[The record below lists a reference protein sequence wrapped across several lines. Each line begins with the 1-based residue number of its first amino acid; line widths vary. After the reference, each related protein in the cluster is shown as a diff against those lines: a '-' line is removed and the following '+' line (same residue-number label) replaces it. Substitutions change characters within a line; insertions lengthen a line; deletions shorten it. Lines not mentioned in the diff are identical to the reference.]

1 MDLALP
7 ALPDLH
13 AAHERQRAACR
24 ADPYPDWPARR
35 DRLRRLLDLL
45 QREQRRIGEAICE
58 DFGQRSPAETAV
70 LDLVPSLAALRH
82 ALRHGHAWMRP
93 RRARTSIWFRPA
105 SAQVLPQ
112 PLGVVGIIAPWNYP
126 LYLAVGPLASALAAG
141 NRAMLK
147 LSEFTP
153 RFGRLFGEL
162 VATRFDP
169 DELAVFHGDARQAA
183 QFAALAFDHLLFTGS
198 TAVGRKVQAA
208 ASAQLVPVTLEL
220 GGKSP
225 AVVAPDFDLRLA
237 ARRIVYGKL
246 VNAGQTC
253 VAPDHVYV
261 PRARLQAFAD
271 ECVRAARAMYPAGL
285 RSADFCSVVDT
296 RQYLRLRSLLEQA
309 SAAGVR
315 MQPLFDGE
323 QASDDAHRLAPVLLF
338 DPPPALRVMQE
349 EIFGPLLPLL
359 GYDQPQQVIERIN
372 EQPRPLA
379 LYWFDDDSRRVRDV
393 LRATHSGGV
402 AINDTLMQVVQDD
415 LPFGGIGPSGM
426 GHYHGRWGFD
436 TFSKLK
442 PVLRQRRL
450 AGTALVRPPYGAAF
464 ARVIEAMKRW
474 A

>member
-1 MDLALP
+1 MDRALP

-13 AAHERQRAACR
+13 AAHECQRAAFR
-24 ADPYPDWPARR
+24 ADPYPQWPVRR

-70 LDLVPSLAALRH
+70 LDLVPSLSALRH
-82 ALRHGHAWMRP
+82 ALRHGRGWMRP
-93 RRARTSIWFRPA
+93 RRARPSIWFRPA

-141 NRAMLK
+141 NRAMVK

-162 VATRFDP
+162 VAARFDP

-183 QFAALAFDHLLFTGS
+183 AFAALAFDHLLFTGS

-208 ASAQLVPVTLEL
+208 ASAHLVPVTLEL

-271 ECVRAARAMYPAGL
+271 ECVHAARAMYPAGL
-285 RSADFCSVVDT
+285 CSADYCSMVDT

-323 QASDDAHRLAPVLLF
+323 QRNDDAHRLAPVLLF
-338 DPPPALRVMQE
+338 DPPPQLRVMQE

-359 GYDQPQQVIERIN
+359 GYDQPEQAIERIN

-379 LYWFDDDSRRVRDV
+379 LYWFDDDSRRVREV
-393 LRATHSGGV
+393 LRTTHSGGV

-464 ARVIEAMKRW
+464 ARLIEAMKRW